1 MIEAPVGIDGFR
13 TFEFD
18 LPNALL
24 DHLVKVLDGMEA
36 APLNPGRLVDIPEA
50 QGVYQLFLDGALV
63 YIGKT
68 DAEAGLL
75 RRLKRHNRKTQ
86 HRVGL
91 SPDRVSF
98 KAVRIY
104 VFTAIDLE
112 TQLIRHYTGASGTKW
127 NGSGFGAN
135 DPGRER
141 DKSKPGRYD
150 TAFPLDIDRM
160 LEVDLS
166 GERSAADVI
175 TALKG
180 AIPYTFR
187 IQAKAKGS
195 RKPHDDLENTVVS
208 LPERSWTA
216 RTALTELTRHLP
228 KGWQATA
235 LAAVLILYKEHEEGY
250 PGATVLARS

>member
-1 MIEAPVGIDGFR
+1 
-13 TFEFD
+13 
-18 LPNALL
+18 
-24 DHLVKVLDGMEA
+24 
-36 APLNPGRLVDIPEA
+36 
-50 QGVYQLFLDGALV
+50 
-63 YIGKT
+63 

-75 RRLKRHNRKTQ
+75 KRLLRHSRKTQ

-112 TQLIRHYTGASGTKW
+112 TQLIRHYTGSSGTVW

-150 TAFPLDIDRM
+150 TDFPLDIDRP

-166 GERSAADVI
+166 GERTAASVI
-175 TALKG
+175 TALK
-180 AIPYTFR
+180 ATIPYTLR
-187 IQAKAKGS
+187 VQAKAKGS
-195 RKPHDDLENTVVS
+195 RQP
-208 LPERSWTA
+208 
-216 RTALTELTRHLP
+216 
-228 KGWQATA
+228 
-235 LAAVLILYKEHEEGY
+235 
-250 PGATVLARS
+250 